1 MNAKKLLKLLV
12 DMDNRIARI
21 DQELRIG
28 GEGFPISNELLSRLA
43 DMRADLRR
51 LHGKIDTISMAD
63 VESLER
69 NITRLSELS
78 DLAMRPTAGQMLP
91 GDALRVTDALRLL
104 SEGSVLANYT
114 GGLRIGLIQLE
125 PDELIDR
132 VPGQKLAAF
141 QFGFEDE
148 TIVVVDQPILAAERE
163 HGIAMAALEAAIDQ
177 GDYVVADLQTSNA
190 SPRLKDAYARLQSM
204 MGSYKNIV
212 QIGARAQMC
221 SRIVQAEADELSPAL
236 FGQLL
241 GHVEAV
247 FAALSQFSDWREYC
261 ENAST
266 VPLDRT
272 AIDDLTRATANII
285 AEIRQSGAAHPSVV
299 DALETVT
306 DWVAQPA
313 TIDKRDVFSLTRTLE
328 NLWSIVVKATLSLAK
343 ESLAEARKA
352 AAKTVLLVL
361 FATGATVVPII
372 SKVPGGEWV
381 QTVYNY
387 LKTVGVK
394 GGPQ

>member
-12 DMDNRIARI
+12 EMDNRIARI
-21 DQELRIG
+21 EK
-28 GEGFPISNELLSRLA
+28 ELLVGGDSFPLPSELLGRLA
-43 DMRADLRR
+43 DMRTDLHR
-51 LHGKIDTISMAD
+51 LHGKIDTISMGD

-69 NITRLSELS
+69 SITRLSELS
-78 DLAMRPTAGQMLP
+78 DLAMRTTVAQMLP
-91 GDALRVTDALRLL
+91 GDALRVTEALRLL

-114 GGLRIGLIQLE
+114 GGLRIGLILLE
-125 PDELIDR
+125 PDELIER

-141 QFGFEDE
+141 QFGFENE
-148 TIVVVDQPILAAERE
+148 TLVVIDQPILPAERE
-163 HGIAMAALEAAIDQ
+163 QGIAMAALEAAIEQ
-177 GDYVVADLQTSNA
+177 GDYVVADLQTSNV
-190 SPRLKDAYARLQSM
+190 SPRLKDAYSRLQVM

-236 FGQLL
+236 FGLLL
-241 GHVEAV
+241 GHVETV

-272 AIDDLTRATANII
+272 AIDDLTRVTAQII
-285 AEIRQSGAAHPSVV
+285 ADIRQSGATHPSVIE
-299 DALETVT
+299 ALETVT
-306 DWVAQPA
+306 DWVAHPA

-328 NLWSIVVKATLSLAK
+328 NLWSIVVKATLSVGK
-343 ESLAEARKA
+343 ESLSQARKL
-352 AAKTVLLVL
+352 AAKTVLVSLLV
-361 FATGATVVPII
+361 AGAGVVPII

-387 LKTVGVK
+387 LKSVDFKSGTH
-394 GGPQ
+394 